1 MTPMQ
6 LLDFQRLC
14 VGIQQPQMQI
24 TKTSGR
30 ASNSWTCTTLLESLP
45 LCIKILKLSFTLS
58 LREKKNSMC
67 VTIGGINNSIMH
79 TPTPYQIVF
88 CGFEKEREMGVLQ
101 RPILC
106 LQITLQVG
114 LVQRQIFMLQHIP
127 TTRWCNYLSLLVLLH
142 TVSSDAIV
150 VFTSMFQ
157 SVSIW
162 FFLFLIYFG
171 CMQ

>member
-1 MTPMQ
+1 MYYV
-6 LLDFQRLC
+6 
-14 VGIQQPQMQI
+14 VGIFAIMYQNFEI
-24 TKTSGR
+24 IIHIVSKG
-30 ASNSWTCTTLLESLP
+30 
-45 LCIKILKLSFTLS
+45 
-58 LREKKNSMC
+58 KKNSMC

-127 TTRWCNYLSLLVLLH
+127 TTR
-142 TVSSDAIV
+142 
-150 VFTSMFQ
+150 
-157 SVSIW
+157 
-162 FFLFLIYFG
+162 
-171 CMQ
+171 